1 GTFPEARKRRK
12 KPSSFDPFAPYVL
25 KRWQEGEQ
33 NGLVLWREIQKQ
45 GYTGSER
52 TVYRHIETLKQASVR
67 ASLNLNRLHTFTAS
81 TAVWLFGRDK
91 KGWDEAEQKILR
103 PSGKASQ
110 PLNRRNNL
118 VK

>member
-1 GTFPEARKRRK
+1 M
-12 KPSSFDPFAPYVL
+12 L

-52 TVYRHIETLKQASVR
+52 TVYRQSETLKQASVR

-91 KGWDEAEQKILR
+91 KSLDEVEQEDL
-103 PSGKASQ
+103 AT
-110 PLNRRNNL
+110 
-118 VK
+118 

>member
-1 GTFPEARKRRK
+1 MIHLRA
-12 KPSSFDPFAPYVL
+12 SVL

-91 KGWDEAEQKILR
+91 KSLDEVEQEDL
-103 PSGKASQ
+103 AT
-110 PLNRRNNL
+110 
-118 VK
+118 